1 MVREIVSSFPNVK
14 NHGTHRHTHTQAQA
28 QAQQFTEI
36 DIWLEGG
43 REVERARISRSA
55 THKFNIVIA
64 HATRTHMHA

>member
-28 QAQQFTEI
+28 QQFTEI

-43 REVERARISRSA
+43 RELKSEREYRSA